1 MQAPQLLSIYLLIIR
16 LGNYWK
22 EFVGFKKVDD
32 LKSMS
37 DIFSKT
43 PSLKI
48 QTDPIWLV
56 DTWKYWMLLLN
67 NHDALFFKKSL
78 EENYRENGGAH
89 GIKYLLRGVAD
100 KDILKTWKEVAA
112 AVK

>member
-1 MQAPQLLSIYLLIIR
+1 
-16 LGNYWK
+16 
-22 EFVGFKKVDD
+22 
-32 LKSMS
+32 
-37 DIFSKT
+37 
-43 PSLKI
+43 
-48 QTDPIWLV
+48 
-56 DTWKYWMLLLN
+56 MLLLN
-67 NHDALFFKKSL
+67 NHNVLFFKKSL